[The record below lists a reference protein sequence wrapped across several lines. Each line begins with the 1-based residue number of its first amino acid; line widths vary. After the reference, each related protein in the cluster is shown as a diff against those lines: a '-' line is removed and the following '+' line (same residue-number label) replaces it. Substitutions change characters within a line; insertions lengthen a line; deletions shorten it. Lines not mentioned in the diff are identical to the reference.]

1 MLPSNTKRAS
11 VKIEDDFWV
20 EYRRLIKAEMIPY
33 QWKVLN
39 DQIDINI
46 ERERNDHRIP
56 TEKSHAIENF
66 KIAAGHDSGKHY
78 GMVFQDSDV
87 YKWLEAVAYSLRHF
101 PDPDLEQ
108 LADSVVDLIAE
119 AQEEDGYLNTYFTI
133 NEPYRK
139 YKRLAESHELYC
151 AGHYIE
157 AAVAYYETTG
167 KDKCLKIAQKLANHL
182 FDTFG
187 VDQDKLQG
195 FDGHEEI
202 ELALVKL
209 YQVTKDQR
217 YLELS
222 QYFLYE
228 RGTDPTF
235 FAKQKKNDP
244 GSKPVIEGMEHFD
257 LEYYQAHKPV
267 IEQEDAVG
275 HAVRLVYLSTAMA
288 EVSRLTY
295 DKRLQDA
302 CKKLW
307 KSIVRKRMYITG
319 GIGSTVNGEAFTTDY
334 DLPNDTMYC
343 ETCAS
348 IGLIFFAHSM
358 LKNEPNAEYANVLE
372 RALYNTV
379 LAGMALDG
387 KHFFYVNP
395 LEVEPKKSKGD
406 PQKSHIKVTR
416 PGWFGCACCPPNIAR
431 LLTSLEKYIYH
442 VDNNKVWIH
451 LFVKSEIEVKDN
463 TDTLKIKQSLGL
475 LESEKLKFEVHGD
488 NKKSYTIAIRIPDWV
503 HHASFKVNDK
513 EIIPELK
520 EGYAYFT
527 KNWGEDE
534 LITMSIS
541 AEPRFVYANPLI
553 RDNLGKVA
561 LQKGPFIYCLEGKD
575 NSEPLQLLSVKTDSQ
590 PVEIIEEDDHLIK
603 HKIICQGLK
612 ISDRQLSHLPLYDY
626 TDKRY
631 YQETELTFIP
641 YYCWANRGPNEMQ
654 VWVDEA

>member
-1 MLPSNTKRAS
+1 MLQSNSKRTS
-11 VKIEDDFWV
+11 VKIKDHFWRK
-20 EYRRLIKAEMIPY
+20 YRRLIKDEMIPY

-39 DQIDINI
+39 DQINVNI
-46 ERERNDHRIP
+46 ERERNDQSIP
-56 TEKSHAIENF
+56 TEKSHAIKNF
-66 KIAAGHDSGKHY
+66 KIAAGHDFGKHY

-87 YKWLEAVAYSLRHF
+87 YKWLEAVAYSLRHS

-119 AQEEDGYLNTYFTI
+119 AQENDGYLNTYFTI

-157 AAVAYYETTG
+157 AAVAYYETTK
-167 KDKCLKIAQKLANHL
+167 KDKCLNIAKKLANHL

-187 VDQDKLQG
+187 LNEGKLRG
-195 FDGHEEI
+195 YDGHEEI

-209 YQVTKDQR
+209 YQITKDKK

-228 RGTDPTF
+228 RGTDPMF
-235 FAKQKKNDP
+235 FANQRNNDP
-244 GSKPVIEGMEHFD
+244 GSKPIIEGMEHFN
-257 LEYYQAHKPV
+257 LEYYQAHRPV
-267 IEQEDAVG
+267 LEQEDAVG
-275 HAVRLVYLSTAMA
+275 HAVRLVYLCTAMV
-288 EVSRLTY
+288 EVSRLTQ
-295 DKRLQDA
+295 DKKLYDA

-307 KSIVRKRMYITG
+307 KSIVSKRMYVTG

-358 LKNEPNAEYANVLE
+358 LKNEQNAEYTNVLE

-395 LEVEPKKSKGD
+395 LEVEPKKTKYD

-416 PGWFGCACCPPNIAR
+416 PEWFGCACCPPNIAR

-442 VDNNKVWIH
+442 IEDNKVWVH
-451 LFVKSEIEVKDN
+451 LFVKSEIEITDDN
-463 TDTLKIKQSLGL
+463 TNSLKLIQLQSL
-475 LESEKLKFEVHGD
+475 LESETLKFEVHGN
-488 NKKSYTIAIRIPDWV
+488 NKLPYTIAIRIPDW
-503 HHASFKVNDK
+503 ATDISFELNDK
-513 EIIPELK
+513 EAIPEIE
-520 EGYAYFT
+520 EGYAYFKKT
-527 KNWGEDE
+527 WGEGE
-534 LITMSIS
+534 RITMFIS
-541 AEPRFVYANPLI
+541 AKPQFVYANPLI
-553 RDNLGKVA
+553 RATLGKVA
-561 LQKGPFIYCLEGKD
+561 LQKGPFIYCLESKD
-575 NSEPLQLLSVKTDSQ
+575 NSEPLQLLSVKTDFQ
-590 PVEIIEEDDHLIK
+590 PVEIIPEDSLIDS
-603 HKIICQGLK
+603 KIVCHGL
-612 ISDRQLSHLPLYDY
+612 IINNRQLPNLPLYSY
-626 TDKRY
+626 IDKRDY
-631 YQETELTFIP
+631 EEIKLTFIP

-654 VWVDEA
+654 VWVNEI